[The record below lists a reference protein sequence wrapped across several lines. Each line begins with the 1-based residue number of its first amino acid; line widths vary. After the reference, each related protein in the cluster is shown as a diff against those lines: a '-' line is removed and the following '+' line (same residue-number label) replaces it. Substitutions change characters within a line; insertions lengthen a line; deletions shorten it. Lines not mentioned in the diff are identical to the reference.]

1 MFLRSLTVRN
11 YRSLEEVQLEQLGH
25 FNVLIGRNNSGKSS
39 VFGALALLSKALQ
52 DEDEEEI
59 SNKVLTDQDRNRSLE
74 ISLMFEPKAE
84 ERKEFIDL
92 LCTTSD
98 EEGRYDTMLGS
109 PLLQRVQYSFKT
121 LEGMPGYPYLR
132 ETKLLAEDD
141 TWAVVQKVDRESRS
155 SAPAS
160 TYIKIRSVVEN
171 HPREPLGS
179 GWLDIEDPTYTA
191 GIRATHLYQEYG
203 TQFQDTAMEWI
214 YRQWPKYFRNAFFF
228 SPFRHSREWAPVRS
242 VAMLDQDG
250 SNLAQV
256 LNTISNDDLSK
267 FHEIERFVQAALP
280 YIGELHTPFRDSA
293 ESTTR
298 NTAPD
303 IGVGFR
309 VPGGNY
315 SVPLHDMG
323 GGVEQLL
330 MVATVLLTTD
340 DSNSMFLEE
349 PESHLHAGAQRF
361 LVERLTQGDRQI
373 FVTTHSPTFIN
384 IPAPKSLYQ
393 VVFDANRTQVARVE
407 DADTLGMVLEDIGNR
422 NSDVLLSD
430 AVLFVEGESDQRAL
444 NIWSETL
451 GMSLTERNV
460 TLLTMGGGEHADRH
474 APIRSHVLGGISQR
488 APVPHLF
495 VLDRDQRSL
504 VDISNL
510 EQKLE
515 DRIHVLSRREIEN
528 YLLIPRALRAAL
540 QNKCRT
546 DYGVLQKLNE
556 TSDEDIERLIQE
568 AADGLYKRV
577 LLKRIRSELGG
588 LQGGFLTRE
597 AVDYL
602 AAEADDENL
611 PKSVYQAVVEQVSPH
626 LVEAD
631 VERLVLEQ
639 KEALDTEWSE
649 RDQRRFIAAG
659 EEIVDAVFRSFGVRY
674 KKLRD
679 TIRIAE
685 QMSADDISSEIK
697 DLIVRAALLP
707 STPQC

>member
-1 MFLRSLTVRN
+1 MFLRSLAIKN
-11 YRSLEEVQLEQLGH
+11 YRSLEEVQLEKLGC
-25 FNVLIGRNNSGKSS
+25 FNVLIGRNNAGKSS
-39 VFGALALLSKALQ
+39 VFEALAHLAQ
-52 DEDEEEI
+52 VMVEEPEND
-59 SNKVLTDQDRNRSLE
+59 SHTMLTDQDTTRSLE
-74 ISLMFEPKAE
+74 ICLVFELSVQ
-84 ERKEFIDL
+84 ERKEFFDRL
-92 LCTTSD
+92 YTG
-98 EEGRYDTMLGS
+98 GRQQERLQEMLDS
-109 PLLQRVQYSFKT
+109 SLAQRVEYSFKAV
-121 LEGMPGYPYLR
+121 PGSPGNLYPS
-132 ETKLLAEDD
+132 ETRLLAEDD
-141 TWAVVQKVDRESRS
+141 DWSVVQQVDREDGS
-155 SAPAS
+155 STPPS
-160 TYIKIRSVVEN
+160 TYVKITSVSDS
-171 HPREPLGS
+171 HPYEPLGS
-179 GWLDIEDPTYTA
+179 GWLNIEDPTHTA
-191 GIRATHLYQEYG
+191 GIQRTYLTQAYG
-203 TQFQDTAMEWI
+203 SQFRDTAMAWLSH
-214 YRQWPKYFRNAFFF
+214 QCPKYFRDAFFF
-228 SPFRHSREWAPVRS
+228 SPFRHSNERAPVRS
-242 VAMLDQDG
+242 VAGLDQDG

-280 YIGELHTPFRDSA
+280 YIGELHTPFKDA
-293 ESTTR
+293 ADSTTR
-298 NTAPD
+298 NAAPN

-361 LVERLTQGDRQI
+361 LVERLNEGDRQI

-384 IPAPKSLYQ
+384 VSAPRSLYQ
-393 VVFDANRTQVARVE
+393 VAYDANRTKVTRVE
-407 DADTLGMVLEDIGNR
+407 DADALGIVLEDIGNR

-474 APIRSHVLGGISQR
+474 APIRSDLLAGISQR
-488 APVPHLF
+488 APIPHLF

-504 VDISNL
+504 VDISIL

-515 DRIHVLSRREIEN
+515 GRIHILSRRELEN
-528 YLLIPRALRAAL
+528 YLLIPRALREAL

-556 TSDEDIERLIQE
+556 TSDEDIQRLIQE
-568 AADGLYKRV
+568 SADGLYRRV

-588 LQGGFLTRE
+588 LQGGLLTRE

-602 AAEADDENL
+602 AAEADYANL
-611 PKSVYQAVVEQVSPH
+611 PKRVYQAVVAQVSPH
-626 LVEAD
+626 LIEPD
-631 VERLVLEQ
+631 VKRLVLEQ

-674 KKLRD
+674 RKLHD

-697 DLIVRAALLP
+697 DLIVRAASLP
-707 STPQC
+707 STP